1 MIRSPL
7 RTALVASATATATAA
22 VVLAAAPALA
32 HVEPDVSAIPA
43 GEATTVALTIGH
55 GCDESPTTSVAVQLP
70 EGVEAAS
77 GVATSGWGIDSSDGV
92 VTWTASAGEELPTD
106 ESKEFELEL
115 TPAADQVGATLYLK
129 TVQTCEE
136 GENRWIEEWDGEGEE
151 PERPAPSVE
160 VIAAGEVAVAAGDH
174 HAEEGGSSDHSEE
187 GDHHAEDTATT
198 GSGDHEETASSESS
212 SSEDDSNAGTVAVV
226 VLVIAAIGLGGL
238 ALVRSRRPTP

>member
-7 RTALVASATATATAA
+7 RTALVASATVTAA

-92 VTWTASAGEELPTD
+92 VTWTASVGEELPTD

-115 TPAADQVGATLYLK
+115 TPAADQVGDTLYLK

-160 VIAAGEVAVAAGDH
+160 VIAAGEAAVAAGDH
-174 HAEEGGSSDHSEE
+174 HAEDTAPSE

-198 GSGDHEETASSESS
+198 GSGDHEETAASESS

-226 VLVIAAIGLGGL
+226 VLVIAAIGLGGV
-238 ALVRSRRPTP
+238 ALVRSRRPAP